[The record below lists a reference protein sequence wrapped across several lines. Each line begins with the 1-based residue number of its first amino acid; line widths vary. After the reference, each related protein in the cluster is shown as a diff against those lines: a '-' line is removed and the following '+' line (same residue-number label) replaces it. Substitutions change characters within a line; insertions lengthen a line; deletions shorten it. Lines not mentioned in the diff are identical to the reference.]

1 MIPARSRGTGPPF
14 RAGAR
19 TGVGAA
25 FSLRRALL
33 RRAVLSGWAAWA
45 RGDLDL
51 MLVRWAP
58 DCQLELLP
66 ELMAAGMRGIYH
78 GHAGVRELAADW
90 TDTWERMDLIP
101 EEIVDARNPVIGL
114 GHLRLRGRGSG
125 VEFNSP
131 IAFVWSFERGL
142 VVRQRDFA
150 DWDEALR
157 GAGIPTASAGEPQRA
172 TPI

>member
-1 MIPARSRGTGPPF
+1 
-14 RAGAR
+14 
-19 TGVGAA
+19 
-25 FSLRRALL
+25 
-33 RRAVLSGWAAWA
+33 
-45 RGDLDL
+45 

-114 GHLRLRGRGSG
+114 GHLRLRGRGAASSSTRQSPSSG
-125 VEFNSP
+125 HSSE
-131 IAFVWSFERGL
+131 AWSC
-142 VVRQRDFA
+142 
-150 DWDEALR
+150 
-157 GAGIPTASAGEPQRA
+157 ASATSPTGTR
-172 TPI
+172 